1 MQNQSSSPSNNTPN
15 PSSEGT
21 PAPARSRKA
30 LRTRRG
36 WRRGPVI
43 AAGAVVAVGALVGGG
58 FALQSAVAA
67 QNASIAATA
76 ELSAATDVSVEQL
89 GSHAGILEARAVKDA
104 QDTLTGAK
112 DTLTKAKG
120 KTDATELASSVAAL
134 DDFRLL
140 APERVFELADVTA
153 EHAATVKAAVA
164 EADRIAAEK
173 AKAAAAAKAKAA
185 AAAAAAA
192 EAAAQGS
199 GTSSYPSGPANPT
212 GAQAIARDMLAARGW
227 GADQFGC
234 LVSLWDRE
242 SGWNVYAQNPS
253 SGAYGIPQA
262 LPGSKMST
270 AGADWQTNA
279 ATQIAWGLGY
289 IADRYGSP
297 CGAWSHSE
305 SAGWY

>member
-1 MQNQSSSPSNNTPN
+1 MQNQSTPSPSNTPD

-21 PAPARSRKA
+21 QPHSRRA
-30 LRTRRG
+30 LRSRRG

-43 AAGAVVAVGALVGGG
+43 AAGAVVAVGAIVGSG

-67 QNASIAATA
+67 QNESIAATA
-76 ELSAATDVSVEQL
+76 ELSAATDLRVEQL

-104 QDTLTGAK
+104 QDTLIGAK

-120 KTDATELASSVAAL
+120 KADAAALASSVAAL

-153 EHAATVKAAVA
+153 AHVATVKAAVA
-164 EADRIAAEK
+164 EADRVAAEK
-173 AKAAAAAKAKAA
+173 AKAAAEAAAKAA
-185 AAAAAAA
+185 AAAAAAEA
-192 EAAAQGS
+192 EQSSGS
-199 GTSSYPSGPANPT
+199 SSSSYPTGPANPT

-262 LPGSKMST
+262 LPGSKMGS
-270 AGADWQTNA
+270 AGSDWQTNA

>member
-1 MQNQSSSPSNNTPN
+1 M
-15 PSSEGT
+15 
-21 PAPARSRKA
+21 
-30 LRTRRG
+30 RTRRG

-43 AAGAVVAVGALVGGG
+43 AAGAVVAVGALVGSG

-67 QNASIAATA
+67 QNESIAATA
-76 ELSAATDVSVEQL
+76 ELSAATDLRVEQL

-120 KTDATELASSVAAL
+120 KADSTALASSVAAL

-140 APERVFELADVTA
+140 APERVFELADATA
-153 EHAATVKAAVA
+153 AHAAKVKAAVA

-173 AKAAAAAKAKAA
+173 AAAAAAAAKAKAA

-192 EAAAQGS
+192 EAQAQGS

>member
-1 MQNQSSSPSNNTPN
+1 MPRT
-15 PSSEGT
+15 
-21 PAPARSRKA
+21 RSR
-30 LRTRRG
+30 RR
-36 WRRGPVI
+36 RARPTP
-43 AAGAVVAVGALVGGG
+43 
-58 FALQSAVAA
+58 
-67 QNASIAATA
+67 TA
-76 ELSAATDVSVEQL
+76 
-89 GSHAGILEARAVKDA
+89 
-104 QDTLTGAK
+104 
-112 DTLTKAKG
+112 
-120 KTDATELASSVAAL
+120 LASSVAAL

-140 APERVFELADVTA
+140 APERVFELADATA
-153 EHAATVKAAVA
+153 AHAAKVTAAVA
-164 EADRIAAEK
+164 EADRVAAEK
-173 AKAAAAAKAKAA
+173 AKAAAEAAAKAKAA
-185 AAAAAAA
+185 AEAAAAA
-192 EAAAQGS
+192 EAEQGS
-199 GTSSYPSGPANPT
+199 DSSGSSSYPTGPANPT

-262 LPGSKMST
+262 LPGSKMGS
-270 AGADWQTNA
+270 AGSDWQTNA

>member
-1 MQNQSSSPSNNTPN
+1 M
-15 PSSEGT
+15 
-21 PAPARSRKA
+21 
-30 LRTRRG
+30 RTRRG

-43 AAGAVVAVGALVGGG
+43 AAGAVVAVGALVGSG

-67 QNASIAATA
+67 QNESIAATA
-76 ELSAATDVSVEQL
+76 ELSAATDLRVEQL

-120 KTDATELASSVAAL
+120 KADSTALASSVAAL

-140 APERVFELADVTA
+140 APERVFELADATA
-153 EHAATVKAAVA
+153 AHAAKVKTAVA

-173 AKAAAAAKAKAA
+173 AAAAAAAAKAKAA

-192 EAAAQGS
+192 EAEAQGS

-262 LPGSKMST
+262 LPGSKMGS
-270 AGADWQTNA
+270 AGSDWQTNA